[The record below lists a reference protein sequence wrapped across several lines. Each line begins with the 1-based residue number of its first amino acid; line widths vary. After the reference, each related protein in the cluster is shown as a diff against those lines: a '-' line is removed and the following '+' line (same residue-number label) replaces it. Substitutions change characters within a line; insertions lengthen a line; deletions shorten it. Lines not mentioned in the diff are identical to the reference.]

1 GLPGFVPG
9 LHPIVDRKNALAG
22 RRLLENASAT
32 TGGEKSI
39 RRSRDRWSAA
49 YTSFDEISSQCRPNY
64 PCCLLVKAGKILLI
78 KLRFKI
84 NERILSLLEQTC
96 KQRARIRRWPGQ
108 VITSR

>member
-1 GLPGFVPG
+1 
-9 LHPIVDRKNALAG
+9 RKNALAG

-39 RRSRDRWSAA
+39 RRWFRGLRDRWSAA
-49 YTSFDEISSQCRPNY
+49 YTSFDEISPQCRPNH
-64 PCCLLVKAGKILLI
+64 PCFLLVKAGKILLI

-96 KQRARIRRWPGQ
+96 KPRARIRRWPGQ